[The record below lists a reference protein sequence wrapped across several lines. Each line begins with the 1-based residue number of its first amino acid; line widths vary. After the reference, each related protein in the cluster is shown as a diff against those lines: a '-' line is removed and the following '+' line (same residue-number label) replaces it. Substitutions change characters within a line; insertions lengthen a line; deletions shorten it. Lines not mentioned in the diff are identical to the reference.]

1 MRTNWLSRLAES
13 LEKVFNWQGP
23 NGSFDY
29 ADRDEE
35 RMRRELELIRL
46 RFQHHS

>member
-13 LEKVFNWQGP
+13 LANTFRWPGL